1 MLRVFAYPGA
11 SFRSALDVDQTAK
24 FCNLTVALRCLHLDD
39 SKIIRVELHRKRTV
53 CYLPAPI
60 KTIKLP
66 DDREVILSI
75 EL

>member
-1 MLRVFAYPGA
+1 MLRVFACPGA
-11 SFRSALDVDQTAK
+11 CFRSGMNVDQTAE
-24 FCNLTVALRCLHLDD
+24 FCNLTVALRCLHPND
-39 SKIIRVELHRKRTV
+39 SKTIRVELHRKRTV